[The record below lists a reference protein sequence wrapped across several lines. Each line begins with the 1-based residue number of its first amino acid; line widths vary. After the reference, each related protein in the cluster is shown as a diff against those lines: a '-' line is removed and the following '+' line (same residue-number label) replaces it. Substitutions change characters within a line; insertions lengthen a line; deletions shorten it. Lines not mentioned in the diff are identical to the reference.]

1 MSVTHY
7 LLFLF
12 LVALATYAQTMTGF
26 AFGLVLLGLAGLFEL
41 APLPVMSNVVSIL
54 TLINALVIIGRT
66 RPSVD
71 WTMLRPAMFSS
82 FAGVGLGVLALQ
94 WMTHDFAVVLHA
106 LLGLT
111 IVVCAFMLVSTARR
125 RKEPSGPRSFVV
137 IGALS
142 GVLGGL
148 FSSGGPP
155 MVYHLYRQPLPL
167 ATVRNTLLIF
177 FAVMAVARLA
187 LVTVSGAIDVDTV
200 ILSLSAL
207 PVVIGLTWLVRRY
220 ANMEAVALIRRLVF
234 LLLLFAGLGLLVP
247 ALRDLLT
254 MLGRP

>member
-1 MSVTHY
+1 MSPSHY

-54 TLINALVIIGRT
+54 ALINAAVTIGRT

-71 WTMLRPAMFSS
+71 WQMLRPALLSS
-82 FAGVGLGVLALQ
+82 FIGVGVGVMALQ
-94 WMTHDFAVVLHA
+94 WMTHDFAVVLHV

-111 IVVCAFMLVSTARR
+111 IVVCAFMLIGNSRR
-125 RKEPSGPRSFVV
+125 RSQASGRTSFVMV
-137 IGALS
+137 GALS
-142 GVLGGL
+142 GLLGGL

-167 ATVRNTLLIF
+167 ATVRNTLLMF
-177 FAVMAVARLA
+177 FALMAAARLT
-187 LVTVSGAIDVDTV
+187 LVTVTGAIDMATV
-200 ILSLSAL
+200 IMSLSAL
-207 PVVIGLTWLVRRY
+207 PVVIILTWLIRRY
-220 ANMEAVALIRRLVF
+220 ANMDAVVLIRWLVF
-234 LLLLFAGLGLLVP
+234 LLLLCAGLGLLVP
-247 ALRDLLT
+247 AGIE
-254 MLGRP
+254 MVGMVV